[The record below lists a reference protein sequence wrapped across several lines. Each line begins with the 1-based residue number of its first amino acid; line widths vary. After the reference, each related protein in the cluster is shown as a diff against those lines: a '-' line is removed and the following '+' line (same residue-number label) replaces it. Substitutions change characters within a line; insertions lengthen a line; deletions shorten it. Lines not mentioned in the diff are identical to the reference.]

1 MSGDW
6 YANSGATFVSIDSMN
21 PKILDFD
28 LDFEKIDFTQ
38 QLGRE
43 LVVIGTK
50 NDTKKMV
57 LVDTHTQK
65 RGQYLKIP
73 ENVALENVRIYEKD
87 RNFFLKTRNS
97 LLFFYRESEKLEWII
112 DGKILAVGDTF
123 ALYEKDDGVWI
134 ADWRDPLKN
143 SQ

>member
-1 MSGDW
+1 
-6 YANSGATFVSIDSMN
+6 MN

-57 LVDTHTQK
+57 LVDTHAQK

>member
-6 YANSGATFVSIDSMN
+6 YTNSGATFVSIDSMN

-73 ENVALENVRIYEKD
+73 ENVALENVRIY
-87 RNFFLKTRNS
+87 
-97 LLFFYRESEKLEWII
+97 RESEKLEWII
-112 DGKILAVGDTF
+112 DGKILAIGDTF

>member
-1 MSGDW
+1 M
-6 YANSGATFVSIDSMN
+6 
-21 PKILDFD
+21 
-28 LDFEKIDFTQ
+28 
-38 QLGRE
+38 
-43 LVVIGTK
+43 IGTK

-112 DGKILAVGDTF
+112 DGKILAIGDTV
-123 ALYEKDDGVWI
+123 ALYEQDDGVWI

>member
-6 YANSGATFVSIDSMN
+6 YTNSGATFVSIDSMN

-73 ENVALENVRIYEKD
+73 ENVTLENVRIYEKD

-97 LLFFYRESEKLEWII
+97 LLFFYRESEKLEKSWRLATLLLFMKRMMGSGLLI
-112 DGKILAVGDTF
+112 GATLSKIHN
-123 ALYEKDDGVWI
+123 K
-134 ADWRDPLKN
+134 K
-143 SQ
+143 